1 VLVVMQMEYARVNKS
16 LQVSCNSSNFVRIA
30 IYHLSIL
37 IIQCDVKTVW
47 KLIIKINFWT
57 TIVLSQLCSEFFSV
71 VQNRCIGHVLTFS

>member
-1 VLVVMQMEYARVNKS
+1 MVIMLFWQLSVMYSIFRYGDSEVLVVMQMEYARVNKS

-47 KLIIKINFWT
+47 KLIIKINF
-57 TIVLSQLCSEFFSV
+57 
-71 VQNRCIGHVLTFS
+71 